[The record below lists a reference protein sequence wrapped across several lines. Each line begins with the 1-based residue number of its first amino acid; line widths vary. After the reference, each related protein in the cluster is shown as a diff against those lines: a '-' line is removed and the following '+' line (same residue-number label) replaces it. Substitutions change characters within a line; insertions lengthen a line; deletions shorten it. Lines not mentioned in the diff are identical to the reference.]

1 MSGNGAG
8 VTPASAPG
16 PAAAAAGPPAA
27 ALDEAARRE
36 LEAFVFLEARLADES
51 RYEEWEALVTDDVH
65 YWVPNGRAD
74 YDPATR
80 LSYVNDNRAR
90 LATRLRQL
98 RTGVRHAQTPPSPLR
113 RTVANL
119 EVLVHDLRSG
129 EALVAANQVV
139 YEVAA
144 QSTGELRLW
153 PGRVTYRLR
162 RVEGRW
168 RLAGKTIELL
178 QAGGA
183 LPNLTFLL

>member
-1 MSGNGAG
+1 MSPNPTTTA
-8 VTPASAPG
+8 PA
-16 PAAAAAGPPAA
+16 PAT
-27 ALDEAARRE
+27 LDEAARRE
-36 LEAFVFLEARLADES
+36 IESFLHLEARLADES

-74 YDPATR
+74 YDPASR
-80 LSYVNDNRAR
+80 LSYVNDNRSR

-98 RTGVRHAQTPPSPLR
+98 RTGVRHAQTPPSPMR

-119 EVLVHDLRSG
+119 EVLSVVAGPGGD
-129 EALVAANQVV
+129 EVVVAANQVV

-153 PGRVTYRLR
+153 PGRVTWRLR
-162 RVEGRW
+162 RVDGAW
-168 RLAGKTIELL
+168 RMAGKTVELVHG
-178 QAGGA
+178 ADA